1 MAKLDVNQELRK
13 AIAKDIKECRFRNRE
28 EAKCESTRVEVKKR
42 GDDMRS
48 AIEIDKLINHDDNL
62 YYESL
67 LDD

>member
-1 MAKLDVNQELRK
+1 MAKLDVNPELRK
-13 AIAKDIKECRFRNRE
+13 AIAKEIRECRCRSRE